1 MDFGSILLILALFI
15 LVAIFLA
22 RPLLEKRAPLTE
34 ESDLEVSAL
43 LAERERVLNS
53 LLDLDFDHGLGKMPD
68 EAYSIQRSVLL
79 KHGAEVLRKLEEVSP
94 GVQVRDVLQPGDV
107 DDDLEALIASRR
119 KQRPASDET
128 NFCPNCGKSV
138 IEGDRFCTNCGEEI
152 N

>member
-107 DDDLEALIASRR
+107 DDNLEALIASRR

-128 NFCPNCGKSV
+128 NFCPNCGISV